1 MHSACRIHHQSCQQ
15 YHQADRFLT
24 VLLLTRKDLASA
36 SRFVGA
42 LTRWLDALQAFDEL
56 HLLKR
61 GGRTTYA
68 GPTGRESA
76 ELISYF
82 EAVPGVPPIQP
93 GMNPATWML
102 EITAFASEERLGV
115 DFAEIWAQSGLAK

>member
-1 MHSACRIHHQSCQQ
+1 MGP
-15 YHQADRFLT
+15 YLADSGPMAGAAFVPIVAVLT
-24 VLLLTRKDLASA
+24 SLC
-36 SRFVGA
+36 
-42 LTRWLDALQAFDEL
+42 LQAFDEL

-61 GGRTTYA
+61 GGKTIYT

-82 EAVPGVPPIQP
+82 EAIPGVPHIQP

-102 EITAFASEERLGV
+102 GEPPQDTLQMQV
-115 DFAEIWAQSGLAK
+115 

>member
-1 MHSACRIHHQSCQQ
+1 M
-15 YHQADRFLT
+15 
-24 VLLLTRKDLASA
+24 
-36 SRFVGA
+36 
-42 LTRWLDALQAFDEL
+42 QAFDEL

-61 GGRTTYA
+61 GGKTIYA
-68 GPTGRESA
+68 GPTGTESA

-102 EITAFASEERLGV
+102 GV
-115 DFAEIWAQSGLAK
+115 

>member
-1 MHSACRIHHQSCQQ
+1 MPRPPISSARALPPGRLESLTHQ
-15 YHQADRFLT
+15 R
-24 VLLLTRKDLASA
+24 
-36 SRFVGA
+36 VGGC
-42 LTRWLDALQAFDEL
+42 LQAFDEL

-61 GGRTTYA
+61 GGKTIYA
-68 GPTGRESA
+68 GPTGTDSA
-76 ELISYF
+76 ELVSYF
-82 EAVPGVPPIQP
+82 EAVPGVPPLQP

>member
-1 MHSACRIHHQSCQQ
+1 MLLHWVYIEAV
-15 YHQADRFLT
+15 QAPRLHFCM
-24 VLLLTRKDLASA
+24 
-36 SRFVGA
+36 
-42 LTRWLDALQAFDEL
+42 QAFDEL

-61 GGRTTYA
+61 GGKTIYA
-68 GPTGRESA
+68 GPTGTESA

-102 EITAFASEERLGV
+102 GE
-115 DFAEIWAQSGLAK
+115 